1 MLDQY
6 ERKTM
11 SERMTVSLTQEL
23 CIQEVKGN
31 NKHEI
36 MDIKK
41 DFVETCRKYKSIQNL
56 IQQIMESGKV
66 IANELQRNEVVTQH
80 LDKNID
86 IC

>member
-1 MLDQY
+1 MNFDQEIKEKSELLDQY

-31 NKHEI
+31 KHEI

-41 DFVETCRKYKSIQNL
+41 DFVETCQKYNSIQDN
-56 IQQIMESGKV
+56 ITKIKEMGKGFG
-66 IANELQRNEVVTQH
+66 NELQR
-80 LDKNID
+80 D
-86 IC
+86 

>member
-41 DFVETCRKYKSIQNL
+41 DFVETCKKYKSIQNL
-56 IQQIMESGKV
+56 M
-66 IANELQRNEVVTQH
+66 
-80 LDKNID
+80 
-86 IC
+86 